1 MHKIIQNKKRKNR
14 LSHAYIFE
22 GHTHFETIDKVDKT
36 HIYTVPS
43 VSMSKNAVYYIIEEL
58 TNGEINI
65 KKREVPFSHKSMMS
79 SIYASNM
86 PSNEKVL
93 SFVNK

>member
-1 MHKIIQNKKRKNR
+1 
-14 LSHAYIFE
+14 
-22 GHTHFETIDKVDKT
+22 
-36 HIYTVPS
+36 
-43 VSMSKNAVYYIIEEL
+43 MSKNAVYYIIEEL